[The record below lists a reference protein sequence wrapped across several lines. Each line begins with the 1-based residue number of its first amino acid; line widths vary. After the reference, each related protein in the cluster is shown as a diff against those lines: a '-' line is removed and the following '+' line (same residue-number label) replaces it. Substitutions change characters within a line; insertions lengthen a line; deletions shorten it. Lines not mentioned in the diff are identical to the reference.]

1 MVHFYRFSAINIRCK
16 GYRSIFLQTYMIMGL
31 VGWEMAKGT
40 IFPNKN
46 FFIPQTP
53 FLVQILVNLGRI
65 LLAGNQK
72 DVSRSSG

>member
-1 MVHFYRFSAINIRCK
+1 
-16 GYRSIFLQTYMIMGL
+16 MIMGL

-40 IFPNKN
+40 IFANKN